1 MIWVTGLIHKEAYFL
16 IPDMQTVFNSY
27 INQPHY
33 HHTPLLLK
41 DLYLKICHDITED
54 IDLKNNFERVIN
66 RINYDKQL
74 NCCDIEQLQSSWK
87 NQFNKSSDDQRI
99 RELVFILLTLI
110 KAKKYW
116 QQIDPPPYWTGETF
130 MFKEQL
136 SLKIGK
142 YYSQLDWHNPAHHL
156 PYFFHTLYKFA

>member
-1 MIWVTGLIHKEAYFL
+1 
-16 IPDMQTVFNSY
+16 MQTVFNSY

-87 NQFNKSSDDQRI
+87 NQFKKNNSLITHYSLLI
-99 RELVFILLTLI
+99 THYSLLLFFTPTHFFVHPLVIVLN
-110 KAKKYW
+110 
-116 QQIDPPPYWTGETF
+116 
-130 MFKEQL
+130 
-136 SLKIGK
+136 KIGF
-142 YYSQLDWHNPAHHL
+142 L
-156 PYFFHTLYKFA
+156 KFL